1 MGRLQGERKWLSFFF
16 NYRGDQKMLLSRGKG
31 SVARGQFYVK
41 EKEPLRGKKCQEEA
55 GVRRI
60 KRDLEAWALELDIY
74 RFES

>member
-1 MGRLQGERKWLSFFF
+1 
-16 NYRGDQKMLLSRGKG
+16 MLLSRGKG
-31 SVARGQFYVK
+31 SVTQGQFYVK